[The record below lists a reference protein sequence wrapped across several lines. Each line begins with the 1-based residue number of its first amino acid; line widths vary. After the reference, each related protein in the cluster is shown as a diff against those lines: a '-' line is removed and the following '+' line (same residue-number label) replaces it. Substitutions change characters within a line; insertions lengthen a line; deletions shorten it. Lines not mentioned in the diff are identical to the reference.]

1 MVAWYVGLA
10 APKAARSVDVYWFL
24 LLCLVHC
31 RLSPHK
37 KRKRQCNLKKN
48 CQMDFDPSSPKIV
61 LLNKVCA
68 LSENKK
74 NVKKKKKFTRFDS
87 HMISQSKIRLVE
99 FVQCNK
105 K

>member
-1 MVAWYVGLA
+1 M
-10 APKAARSVDVYWFL
+10 
-24 LLCLVHC
+24 
-31 RLSPHK
+31 
-37 KRKRQCNLKKN
+37 
-48 CQMDFDPSSPKIV
+48 DPSSPKIV

-74 NVKKKKKFTRFDS
+74 NVKKKKKLTRFDS

>member
-1 MVAWYVGLA
+1 MLA
-10 APKAARSVDVYWFL
+10 LLHLKRRGALTFIGSFYFASSTVVY
-24 LLCLVHC
+24 
-31 RLSPHK
+31 PHI
-37 KRKRQCNLKKN
+37 KRESAN
-48 CQMDFDPSSPKIV
+48 DFDLSSPKIV

-74 NVKKKKKFTRFDS
+74 NVKKKKKLTRFDS